1 MYKIVVC
8 IPTYKRPE
16 MFKELVLSISQANI
30 NPELVR
36 ELNILVVD
44 NDLNKSAEITA
55 LELKE
60 RLKHS
65 FRIDYHNFP
74 VKGLSNVRNEILR
87 RSKDLN
93 ADYLAF
99 VDDDEYVS
107 PDWLNELLKTMI
119 ISKGDIIMG
128 PVISVLKPGVSKYI
142 SCWFERPGYENN
154 QRLQYLRTGNL
165 LVNSK
170 SVSDRNISFD
180 DRFNS
185 TGGEDAYFGFQM
197 IQQGATIFWSAGA
210 VVFETIPEKRASLK
224 WLIKRSFNGA
234 VTFTRVLKIE
244 KNYLGLM
251 KKILVNIIYLVIGSA
266 ALILIALPFRKKYW
280 GIFRVSESLGGFAG
294 LLNIPFQAYA

>member
-1 MYKIVVC
+1 MYKIAVC

-16 MFKELVLSISQANI
+16 MFKKLILSISQAEI

-44 NDLNKSAEITA
+44 NDLDKSAEITA

-60 RLKHS
+60 KLQHC

-107 PDWLNELLKTMI
+107 PEWLNELLKTLI
-119 ISKGDIIMG
+119 TSKGDMIMG
-128 PVISVLKPGVSKYI
+128 PVISVLQHGVSRYI
-142 SCWFERPGYENN
+142 SCWFERPGYVNN
-154 QRLQYLRTGNL
+154 QRLQYIRTGNL
-165 LVNSK
+165 LISSK
-170 SVSDRNISFD
+170 SVSDRNIRFD
-180 DRFNS
+180 PRFNA
-185 TGGEDAYFGFQM
+185 TGGEDAYFGYQM
-197 IQQGATIFWSAGA
+197 IEQGATVYWSAGA
-210 VVFETIPEKRASLK
+210 VVFETIPEKRASLS

-234 VTFTRVLKIE
+234 VTFTKVLKIE
-244 KNYLGLM
+244 KNYMGLL
-251 KKILVNIIYLVIGSA
+251 KKILVNIIYFIAGFI
-266 ALILIALPFRKKYW
+266 ALILIPFPFRKKYW
-280 GIFRVSESLGGFAG
+280 GMLRISESLGGFAG
-294 LLNIPFQAYA
+294 LVNIPFRAYA

>member
-1 MYKIVVC
+1 MYKIAVC

-16 MFKELVLSISQANI
+16 MFKELIISISQAEI

-44 NDLNKSAEITA
+44 NDLDKSAEITA

-60 RLKHS
+60 KLQDC

-93 ADYLAF
+93 VDYLAF

-107 PDWLNELLKTMI
+107 ADWLNELLKTMI
-119 ISKGDIIMG
+119 TNKGDMIMG
-128 PVISVLKPGVSKYI
+128 PVISVLKPGVSRYI

-165 LVNSK
+165 LISSK
-170 SVSDRNISFD
+170 SVSDRNICFD
-180 DRFNS
+180 HRFNS

-197 IQQGATIFWSAGA
+197 IQQGATVYWSAGA
-210 VVFETIPEKRASLK
+210 VVFETIPEKKANLN

-234 VTFTRVLKIE
+234 VTYTKVLKIE

-251 KKILVNIIYLVIGSA
+251 KKILVNIIYLIIGCI
-266 ALILIALPFRKKYW
+266 ALILIAFPFRKKYW

-294 LLNIPFQAYA
+294 LLNIPFRAYA